1 MGQESEKKHRKIYLL
16 LIMLLLVAGILL
28 GILYFQSSQEI
39 EKSQKEDAASSKK
52 QEHSMKTNEKT
63 EKEQKQGSMQEQ
75 DSMKTNEK
83 AEVNIKEMQ
92 AGDVVEDSV
101 ITQTGMEQFFYKE
114 ELTDEVFARMDGV
127 SYPQNAQIGREEL
140 CYLRVLHTG
149 FDEKTYIGELVVN
162 QKIADDVLE
171 IMKEL
176 YENHYPIEKMHLIDE
191 YGADDEASMSD
202 NNTSAFNYRT
212 IAGTNRL
219 SKHGQGLA
227 VDINPRYNPCVRTKN
242 GITTV
247 EPQNGSAYVDRN
259 AYFSYKITEGD
270 LCLQLFLEHGFTW
283 GGSWN
288 SVKDYQHFEKAVE

>member
-1 MGQESEKKHRKIYLL
+1 MGRPKHRKIY
-16 LIMLLLVAGILL
+16 ILLVILFFMAGVLL
-28 GILYFQSSQEI
+28 GIRYFQFKESVEI
-39 EKSQKEDAASSKK
+39 RKKDVASHIKKE
-52 QEHSMKTNEKT
+52 HPMKTPKEA
-63 EKEQKQGSMQEQ
+63 EKEQIGLEIETEIVSE
-75 DSMKTNEK
+75 T
-83 AEVNIKEMQ
+83 Q

-101 ITQTGMEQFFYKE
+101 ITQTGMEQFFYRE

-162 QKIADDVLE
+162 QKIADDVLD

-176 YENHYPIEKMHLIDE
+176 YEKRYPIEKMLLIDE

-259 AYFSYKITEGD
+259 ADFSYKITEGD

>member
-1 MGQESEKKHRKIYLL
+1 MMKNKLYLTLIINIIIIIITAGCTYQKSKEHSTENALKKET
-16 LIMLLLVAGILL
+16 
-28 GILYFQSSQEI
+28 SQEMK
-39 EKSQKEDAASSKK
+39 KSQKEDAASSKK
-52 QEHSMKTNEKT
+52 QEH
-63 EKEQKQGSMQEQ
+63 
-75 DSMKTNEK
+75 SMKTNEK

-176 YENHYPIEKMHLIDE
+176 YENHYPIEKMRLIDE
-191 YGADDEASMSD
+191 YGADDETSMSD

-212 IAGTNRL
+212 IAGTDRL

-259 AYFSYKITEGD
+259 ADFSYKITEGD

>member
-1 MGQESEKKHRKIYLL
+1 MMKNKLYLTLIINIIIIIITAGCTYQKSKEHSTENALKKET
-16 LIMLLLVAGILL
+16 
-28 GILYFQSSQEI
+28 SQEMK
-39 EKSQKEDAASSKK
+39 KSQKEDAASSKK
-52 QEHSMKTNEKT
+52 QEH
-63 EKEQKQGSMQEQ
+63 
-75 DSMKTNEK
+75 SMKTNEK

-127 SYPQNAQIGREEL
+127 SYPKNAQIGREEL

-259 AYFSYKITEGD
+259 ADFSYKITEGD

>member
-1 MGQESEKKHRKIYLL
+1 MKIPKETEKAQRESEK
-16 LIMLLLVAGILL
+16 V
-28 GILYFQSSQEI
+28 
-39 EKSQKEDAASSKK
+39 
-52 QEHSMKTNEKT
+52 
-63 EKEQKQGSMQEQ
+63 QEQ
-75 DSMKTNEK
+75 ESMETEEK
-83 AEVNIKEMQ
+83 AEVNITETQ

-101 ITQTGMEQFFYKE
+101 LAQKGMEQFFYKE
-114 ELTDEVFARMDGV
+114 ELSDEVFARMDGV
-127 SYPQNAQIGREEL
+127 SYPQNARIGRDEL
-140 CYLRVLHTG
+140 RYLRVLHTG
-149 FDEKTYIGELVVN
+149 FDGKTHIGELVVN
-162 QKIADDVLE
+162 QKIADDVLD

-176 YENHYPIEKMHLIDE
+176 YEKRYPIEKMLLIDE

-212 IAGTNRL
+212 IAGTDRL

-247 EPQNGSAYVDRN
+247 EPQNGSTYVDRN
-259 AYFSYKITEGD
+259 ADFSYKITEGD
-270 LCLQLFLEHGFTW
+270 LCLQLFSEHGFTW

>member
-1 MGQESEKKHRKIYLL
+1 MMKNKLYLTLIINIIIIIITAGCTYQKSKEHSTENALKKET
-16 LIMLLLVAGILL
+16 
-28 GILYFQSSQEI
+28 SQEMK
-39 EKSQKEDAASSKK
+39 KSQKEDAASSKK
-52 QEHSMKTNEKT
+52 QEHSI
-63 EKEQKQGSMQEQ
+63 
-75 DSMKTNEK
+75 KTNEK

-247 EPQNGSAYVDRN
+247 EPQNGSAYMDRN
-259 AYFSYKITEGD
+259 ADFSYKITEGD

>member
-1 MGQESEKKHRKIYLL
+1 MGRPKHRKIY
-16 LIMLLLVAGILL
+16 ILLVILFFMAGVLL
-28 GILYFQSSQEI
+28 GIRYFQSKESVEI
-39 EKSQKEDAASSKK
+39 RKKDAASHIKK
-52 QEHSMKTNEKT
+52 EHPMKIPKEA
-63 EKEQKQGSMQEQ
+63 EKEQIELEIETEIVSE
-75 DSMKTNEK
+75 T
-83 AEVNIKEMQ
+83 Q

-101 ITQTGMEQFFYKE
+101 LAQTGMEQFFYRE

-247 EPQNGSAYVDRN
+247 EPQNGSAYMDRN
-259 AYFSYKITEGD
+259 ADFSYKITEGD

>member
-1 MGQESEKKHRKIYLL
+1 MGRPKHRKIY
-16 LIMLLLVAGILL
+16 ILLVILFFMAGVLL
-28 GILYFQSSQEI
+28 GIRYFQSKESVEI
-39 EKSQKEDAASSKK
+39 RKEDAASSKK

-63 EKEQKQGSMQEQ
+63 VKEQKQE
-75 DSMKTNEK
+75 SMKTEGK

-101 ITQTGMEQFFYKE
+101 LAQTGMEQFFYRE

-127 SYPQNAQIGREEL
+127 SYPKNAQIGREEL
-140 CYLRVLHTG
+140 SYLRVLHTG
-149 FDEKTYIGELVVN
+149 FDEKTYVGELVVN
-162 QKIADDVLE
+162 QKIADDVLD

-176 YENHYPIEKMHLIDE
+176 YEKRYPIEKMLLIDE
-191 YGADDEASMSD
+191 YGADDETSMSD

-247 EPQNGSAYVDRN
+247 EPQNGSTYVDRN
-259 AYFSYKITEGD
+259 ADFSYKITEGD
-270 LCLQLFLEHGFTW
+270 LCLQLFSEHGFTW

>member
-1 MGQESEKKHRKIYLL
+1 MGRPKHRKIY
-16 LIMLLLVAGILL
+16 ILLVILFFMAGVLL
-28 GILYFQSSQEI
+28 GIRYFQFKESVEI
-39 EKSQKEDAASSKK
+39 RKKDAASHIKK
-52 QEHSMKTNEKT
+52 EHPMKTPKEA
-63 EKEQKQGSMQEQ
+63 EKEQIELEIETEIVS
-75 DSMKTNEK
+75 
-83 AEVNIKEMQ
+83 EMQ

-259 AYFSYKITEGD
+259 ADFSYKITEGD